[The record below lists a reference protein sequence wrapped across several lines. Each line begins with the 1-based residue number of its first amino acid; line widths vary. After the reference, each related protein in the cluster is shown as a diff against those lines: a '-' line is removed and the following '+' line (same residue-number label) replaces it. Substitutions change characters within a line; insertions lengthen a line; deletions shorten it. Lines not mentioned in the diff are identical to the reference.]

1 MEQAVKSLA
10 LPKLQ
15 LVLPTLSLVLSLGGA
30 FGMTQFVKGRNAERL
45 DAIEQRQ
52 KDAVTR
58 EEMKLF
64 MESTHSDLDEI
75 KKSVHEVRGYLW
87 ESRSKR

>member
-1 MEQAVKSLA
+1 MEQAVKSLS

-15 LVLPTLSLVLSLGGA
+15 LLLPALSLIVSLGGA
-30 FGMTQFVKGRNAERL
+30 FSITQFAKGRNAERL

-52 KDAVTR
+52 KDTVTR

-87 ESRSKR
+87 ESRTKR